1 MLELIA
7 MLGKEAATAAASKA
21 LGSPIMKLGE
31 GIAAGN
37 IGGGIGNAAQ
47 AAFGPQME
55 FGRAMMDPN
64 ASGFDAFMKMQKDM
78 AAKREASPGQMNQM
92 PQMSPMQE
100 MPMAPMAMQNQ
111 QQSRMPIAQG
121 LPQGLLAQMGY
132 RQ

>member
-21 LGSPIMKLGE
+21 LGSPLMKLGE
-31 GIAAGN
+31 GIATGN

-64 ASGFDAFMKMQKDM
+64 ASNLDAFMKMQSEM
-78 AAKREASPGQMNQM
+78 AERKQYSPAQM
-92 PQMSPMQE
+92 PQMPAMQE
-100 MPMAPMAMQNQ
+100 MPASPMVMQNQ
-111 QQSRMPIAQG
+111 QQSRMPMAQG

-132 RQ
+132 RR